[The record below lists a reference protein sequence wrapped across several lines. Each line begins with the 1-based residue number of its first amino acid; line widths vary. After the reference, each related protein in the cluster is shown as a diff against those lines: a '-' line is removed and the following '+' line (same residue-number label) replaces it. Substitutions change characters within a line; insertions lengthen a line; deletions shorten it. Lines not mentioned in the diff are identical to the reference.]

1 MMAAAEPSLTPEQS
15 KMPSAPA
22 TRGEQAIVSLETSLR
37 NCARGFSAPFL
48 WFFQAMRVI
57 TSLNWASSTP
67 NFLAYAGARSLKAGG
82 AVSAARVPSTSRSLA
97 PLSQCSPNGVQ
108 PIPTIATR
116 SRMPLLAMQ
125 WSRFP
130 EVVVD
135 AAGGDDAAEGHG
147 HAVADLDGLGID
159 VGHLGLEPA
168 AALEVEHRD
177 DHRRGPGISQPIDG
191 GGRDGGPDVGP
202 PLRPHLVGGV
212 ALYAHALPRA
222 MPRATGPA

>member
-1 MMAAAEPSLTPEQS
+1 MYSILSGRDSVSPLWPENSVPSQKASTSRSSMPAE
-15 KMPSAPA
+15 
-22 TRGEQAIVSLETSLR
+22 
-37 NCARGFSAPFL
+37 
-48 WFFQAMRVI
+48 
-57 TSLNWASSTP
+57 
-67 NFLAYAGARSLKAGG
+67 
-82 AVSAARVPSTSRSLA
+82 VSASPVASTSRSLA

-177 DHRRGPGISQPIDG
+177 DHRRG
-191 GGRDGGPDVGP
+191 R
-202 PLRPHLVGGV
+202 
-212 ALYAHALPRA
+212 
-222 MPRATGPA
+222 